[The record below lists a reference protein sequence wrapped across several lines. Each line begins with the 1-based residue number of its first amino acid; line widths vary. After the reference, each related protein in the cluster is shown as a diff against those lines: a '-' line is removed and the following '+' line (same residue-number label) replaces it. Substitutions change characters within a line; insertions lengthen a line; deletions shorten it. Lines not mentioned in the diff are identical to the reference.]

1 MLSIDQLRKESP
13 ELQDRCW
20 PPVPKF
26 IGFNQLFK
34 EFLSFPLNEQRQLLE
49 NNRQNTEDHDK
60 LVQEYLGE
68 IYSYVLGYEDSPCYL
83 IADDELEI
91 KLQQSKILLERELM
105 NSLLNQTLPLKQK
118 LNQAEAAEYL
128 RQKILDNYGVEHKL
142 FDYIKNT
149 ASKSAISTFLQ
160 NEVIRNEV
168 VDDEIAW
175 LVNGL
180 QGLLKKVAASNLWDE
195 CGRGKLKDFHTYW
208 LRMFLEESDGWN
220 KLIDYRQSARPWF
233 AKITSNSLNMLL
245 TRPGYK
251 YIAYGYLLISESW
264 VEPHFEK
271 ILAGMSRVGFSTEG
285 LSVYFTA
292 HLKIDPYHTNELLE
306 GLADQEPN
314 LSQIE
319 VDQVI
324 LGAQLAI
331 AAGTAQYDRMLP
343 YLSSMK

>member
-13 ELQDRCW
+13 ELQEQCW
-20 PPVPKF
+20 PPVQKF
-26 IGFNQLFK
+26 AGFNQSFK
-34 EFLSFPLNEQRQLLE
+34 EFISLALNDQRQLLDSV
-49 NNRQNTEDHDK
+49 RQNTEEHEK

-68 IYSYVLGYEDSPCYL
+68 IYSYLLGYEDSPCYL
-83 IADDELEI
+83 MADDQLEI
-91 KLQQSKILLERELM
+91 ELQQSKILLERELM
-105 NSLLNQTLPLKQK
+105 NYLLNSSSTLKQE

-128 RQKILDNYGVEHKL
+128 SKKILDNSGTHHKL
-142 FDYIKNT
+142 FDYIEQT
-149 ASKSAISTFLQ
+149 ASRAAISTFLQ

-208 LRMFLEESDGWN
+208 LRMFLEESNGWN
-220 KLIDYRQSARPWF
+220 KIVEYRQSLRPWF

-251 YIAYGYLLISESW
+251 YMAYGYLLLSESW
-264 VEPHFEK
+264 VEPHFKK

-285 LSVYFTA
+285 LSIYFTA

-306 GLADQEPN
+306 GLAHQEPN
-314 LSQIE
+314 LSQVE
-319 VDQVI
+319 VDQVL

-331 AAGTAQYDRMLP
+331 AAGTAQYERMLP
-343 YLSSMK
+343 YLSSIK